1 VVDPAAHDRALA
13 RTSHLPY
20 LLSRAIAEAG
30 RASAARGLAGPGFAS
45 MTRLA
50 KSDPR
55 TARAYVAANVEEVN
69 QAWVALRSRTERA
82 LRTLRIRR
90 GPPKR

>member
-1 VVDPAAHDRALA
+1 VIDATAHDRALA

-30 RASAARGLAGPGFAS
+30 RASAVRGLAGPGYAS

-55 TARAYVAANVEEVN
+55 IAKAYVTANLAEIRGAWKEVV
-69 QAWVALRSRTERA
+69 ARTEGALRG
-82 LRTLRIRR
+82 LRGR
-90 GPPKR
+90 GARGRN